1 MKKFVLAF
9 MLLLLLAGC
18 DAAKL
23 TGAKQEES
31 SLPDISSVPASISQ
45 AESSQAGAGASSNI
59 PAESSAPA
67 SSEPSAPATS
77 ESSAPASSG
86 SSVSSSSETA
96 EAPGGEEEGYDAS
109 EAVTWNRRTVE

>member
-1 MKKFVLAF
+1 MTKFVLAF

-45 AESSQAGAGASSNI
+45 AESSQAGAGASSNL
-59 PAESSAPA
+59 PAESSV
-67 SSEPSAPATS
+67 
-77 ESSAPASSG
+77 PASSG
-86 SSVSSSSETA
+86 SSVSSSSETV
-96 EAPGGEEEGYDAS
+96 EAPDGGEE
-109 EAVTWNRRTVE
+109 